1 MPTAKIRIL
10 VVDDHALVRSTLS
23 ERLQRESDF
32 EVVGTAGNADE
43 GITAAIEHQPDV
55 ILMDI
60 DMPGLD
66 CFEAAER
73 ITSMSPNTSII
84 YLSGFFH
91 DRFIAT
97 ALKAK
102 AAGYLTKSEPPEKV
116 VEAVR
121 EVASGSAC
129 FSKEVRSRIVVGESG
144 PKLAQDLETRASTLT
159 YRELQI
165 LQYLAR
171 GLAKKQIAHTLNI
184 AVKTVD
190 RHTANIM
197 DKLDIHDRVELTR
210 FAIREGLAEP

>member
-1 MPTAKIRIL
+1 MPTGGIRIL
-10 VVDDHALVRSTLS
+10 LVDDHALVRSTLS

-32 EVVGTAGNADE
+32 EVVGTVADAGEA
-43 GITAAIEHQPDV
+43 ITAAIEHRPDI

-66 CFEAAER
+66 CFQAAEQ
-73 ITSMSPNTSII
+73 ITSMSPHTSII
-84 YLSGFFH
+84 YLSAFFH
-91 DRFIAT
+91 DRFIAA

-102 AAGYLTKSEPPEKV
+102 AAGYLTKSESPEKV

-121 EVASGSAC
+121 EVASGSAY
-129 FSKEVRSRIVVGESG
+129 FSKEVRSRIVVGGSG
-144 PKLAQDLETRASTLT
+144 PKLAQALETRASTLT
-159 YRELQI
+159 PRELQI

-190 RHTANIM
+190 RHTFNIM
-197 DKLDIHDRVELTR
+197 DKLDIHDRVELAR
-210 FAIREGLAEP
+210 FAIREDLADP